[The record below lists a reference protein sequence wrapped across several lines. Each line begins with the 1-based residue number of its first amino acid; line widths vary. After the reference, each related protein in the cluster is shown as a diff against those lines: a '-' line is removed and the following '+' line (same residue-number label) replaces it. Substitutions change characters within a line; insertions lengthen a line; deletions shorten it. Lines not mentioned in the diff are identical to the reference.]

1 MSLIEN
7 NARLHEFRPMPW
19 RTVYATVS
27 SVRLVRG
34 WSADELLASRDDP
47 PRQPSVKPALTGTV
61 RLDKDLIE
69 VIGAERASARELSFT
84 LRPFSDW
91 TALSHTWKAEREKWG
106 DPLDGVRQDS
116 DDDDGKR
123 LVEYLQK
130 VYEVFEKR
138 PPTLFLYFCKADRE
152 FGNNDEFGL
161 DCQVPHVVFDALAA
175 DVAGGKCE
183 EVNVSFEL
191 APSLSDAEHAPPGVA
206 VTLGILRMGKHDEG
220 SSRGWVERVSWGIPA
235 TVLAVS
241 ETDLEGATEGCD
253 SVDESQSHDA
263 MNADRQAAPNEL
275 SVVHRE
281 IQLLSR
287 TVRIGF
293 VLILVLLAI
302 IVILR

>member
-1 MSLIEN
+1 M
-7 NARLHEFRPMPW
+7 
-19 RTVYATVS
+19 
-27 SVRLVRG
+27 
-34 WSADELLASRDDP
+34 
-47 PRQPSVKPALTGTV
+47 
-61 RLDKDLIE
+61 RLDQDSIG

-91 TALSHTWKAEREKWG
+91 AALSHTWKAKREKWG

-130 VYEVFEKR
+130 VYDVFEKR
-138 PPTLFLYFCKADRE
+138 PPTLYLYFLKADWE
-152 FGNNDEFGL
+152 IGYNDEFGL
-161 DCQVPHVVFDALAA
+161 DCQVPRVVFDALAA
-175 DVAGGKCE
+175 DVAGDKCE
-183 EVNVSFEL
+183 EVNVSFKL

-206 VTLGILRMGKHDEG
+206 VTLGILRMGKSDHG

-235 TVLAVS
+235 AARAVS
-241 ETDLEGATEGCD
+241 ETDLEDATEDSD
-253 SVDESQSHDA
+253 SVDESQSHDT
-263 MNADRQAAPNEL
+263 MNTDRQAPPNEL
-275 SVVHRE
+275 TVVHGE

-287 TVRIGF
+287 TVRNGF